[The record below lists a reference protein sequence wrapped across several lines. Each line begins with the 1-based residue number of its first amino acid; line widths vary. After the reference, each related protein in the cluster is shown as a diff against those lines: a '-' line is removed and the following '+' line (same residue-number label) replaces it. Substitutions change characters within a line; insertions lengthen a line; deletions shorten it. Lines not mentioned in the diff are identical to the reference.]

1 MTLLP
6 TFSRWLTCLRRT
18 APAPQLRV
26 RHYEEP
32 VLDEDQKPLG
42 CGWFDS
48 SHELTRG
55 LLIVEVERPMWA
67 HASA

>member
-18 APAPQLRV
+18 APAPQPRV

-32 VLDEDQKPLG
+32 VLDVQ
-42 CGWFDS
+42 
-48 SHELTRG
+48 
-55 LLIVEVERPMWA
+55 
-67 HASA
+67 